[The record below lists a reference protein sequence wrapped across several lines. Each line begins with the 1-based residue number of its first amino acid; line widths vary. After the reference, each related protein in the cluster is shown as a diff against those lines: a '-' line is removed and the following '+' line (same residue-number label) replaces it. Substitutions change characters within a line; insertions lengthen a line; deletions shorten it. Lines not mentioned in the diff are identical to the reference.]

1 MKNVIIN
8 GADDAPNRVLLA
20 HGAGAGMEHAVM
32 ASLAKG
38 LADKHI
44 QVIRFEFPFMQKTRL
59 DGRRRPP
66 DRAPALLACWQD
78 MAAQFAHPRLFLAG
92 KSLGGRMASLVVDK
106 LRADELRMNELE
118 AEEPAA
124 KGLIL
129 LGFPFTPPNKPEQ
142 FRGEHLA
149 NLMTPT
155 LLIQGERDNFGNK
168 AAVQNY
174 DLSPQIQ
181 TMWVTD
187 GDHSFS
193 PRKASGTNLDQNLSA
208 IVAAMRSFIL
218 ER

>member
-1 MKNVIIN
+1 MNNVIIN
-8 GADDAPNRVLLA
+8 GADNAPNRVLLA

-32 ASLAKG
+32 ASLAIG
-38 LADKHI
+38 LADEHI
-44 QVIRFEFPFMQKTRL
+44 QVIRFEFPFMHKTRQ

-66 DRAPALLACWQD
+66 DRVPALLACWQD
-78 MAAQFAHPRLFLAG
+78 MAVQFAHPRLFLAG
-92 KSLGGRMASLVVDK
+92 KSLGGRMASLMVDGLK
-106 LRADELRMNELE
+106 MDELAADPLATDES
-118 AEEPAA
+118 AA

-129 LGFPFTPPNKPEQ
+129 LGFPFTPPNKPAQ

-149 NLMTPT
+149 SLMTPT
-155 LLIQGERDNFGNK
+155 LLVQGERDNFGNK

-174 DLSPQIQ
+174 DLSSQIQ

-193 PRKASGTNLDQNLSA
+193 PRKASGTNLEQNLSA